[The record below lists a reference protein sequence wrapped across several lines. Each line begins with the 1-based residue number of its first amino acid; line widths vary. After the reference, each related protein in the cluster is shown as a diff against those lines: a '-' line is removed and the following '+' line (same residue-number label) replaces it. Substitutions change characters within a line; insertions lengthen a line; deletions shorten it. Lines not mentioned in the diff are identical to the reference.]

1 MSSTVA
7 CSFSSHR
14 HRSYLRMPVQP
25 LSPAVFPRLSG
36 KFRIPLRA
44 AASEA
49 LFNRIKR
56 LLLERFP
63 GSLSIVAFLVV
74 HLRRHLH
81 SVHRVHL
88 GIIIVHGCLLISQ
101 HEICLSECNRLV
113 IYSNCRF
120 VPSTLSEPQPVSPI
134 AAIEALSITQTAF
147 AFKFSLLPP
156 HAGRNVC
163 SKEFSFTRSNFRSC
177 IDFINAFLLYPFV
190 DTGQLFS
197 SLFTPFHT
205 ILWLCEYFTPV

>member
-1 MSSTVA
+1 MQLFHHIVTILICECLCSSFA
-7 CSFSSHR
+7 CCFSSVREIPYSSACCRIRSSFSIVS
-14 HRSYLRMPVQP
+14 
-25 LSPAVFPRLSG
+25 
-36 KFRIPLRA
+36 
-44 AASEA
+44 
-49 LFNRIKR
+49 R

-63 GSLSIVAFLVV
+63 VVFPSSPSCRTSQTASAF
-74 HLRRHLH
+74 RT
-81 SVHRVHL
+81 SSTS

-120 VPSTLSEPQPVSPI
+120 CSSTLSEPQPVSPI

-147 AFKFSLLPP
+147 AFKFSLPSP

-163 SKEFSFTRSNFRSC
+163 SKEFSFYTSEFPGPAS
-177 IDFINAFLLYPFV
+177 IFINAFPIIPFLLIQGNFFFPV
-190 DTGQLFS
+190 HA
-197 SLFTPFHT
+197 FHT